1 MFLAIDCLA
10 LEGGTSQD
18 TRHNPTLPSFCCLTT
33 FFAPGVVQVHRARLD
48 LGVKGILVEQDC
60 APTIMTDMKSFR
72 DFAAVDVI
80 SCLMSVMMCHLP
92 AICLTKG
99 VCVSS
104 PRSWIPI
111 VDAESYLLFRL
122 GGVTPVRL
130 KILRRGIRLSF
141 SGLSKSRQ
149 CVRRIN
155 HV

>member
-1 MFLAIDCLA
+1 
-10 LEGGTSQD
+10 
-18 TRHNPTLPSFCCLTT
+18 
-33 FFAPGVVQVHRARLD
+33 
-48 LGVKGILVEQDC
+48 
-60 APTIMTDMKSFR
+60 MTDMKSFR

-80 SCLMSVMMCHLP
+80 SCLLLSNDVPL
-92 AICLTKG
+92 ASNLFDES

-111 VDAESYLLFRL
+111 EDAESYLLFRL
-122 GGVTPVRL
+122 GGVTLVRL
-130 KILRRGIRLSF
+130 KFLRRGIRLSF